1 MDYGKDLGFYFKYD
15 GRLLEH
21 VEKRKEIRDKVC
33 VENSLCGYLDCK
45 RSGEAGRLIVTVQAR
60 SNGGLDEMMV
70 VKVYRSHRS
79 QNFKKR

>member
-21 VEKRKEIRDKVC
+21 VEKRKEIRDEVC

-45 RSGEAGRLIVTVQAR
+45 RSGEKLGDPLLTVQAR
-60 SNGGLDEMMV
+60 SNGGLDEMDGGQGGQ
-70 VKVYRSHRS
+70 KS
-79 QNFKKR
+79 

>member
-21 VEKRKEIRDKVC
+21 VEKRKERCDEVC

-45 RSGEAGRLIVTVQAR
+45 RSGEKLGDRV
-60 SNGGLDEMMV
+60 
-70 VKVYRSHRS
+70 
-79 QNFKKR
+79 